1 MLQASPRGPL
11 KSSTQQKQ
19 NESIDDK
26 LEGETCLLLFPS
38 NRVENRAGVYDSGEI
53 HRC

>member
-26 LEGETCLLLFPS
+26 LEGENMFDIIPK
-38 NRVENRAGVYDSGEI
+38 
-53 HRC
+53 